1 MLILEKLYLTSWN
14 SWFDITKKKIFH
26 LKLISKSIMSA
37 QERKQN
43 CWQKFFAFFNVQLI
57 KALNSLDSSRS
68 YGRVL
73 EDPKTKT
80 STELFLP
87 ENDSK
92 ASSTVNFKKRKTSK
106 T

>member
-1 MLILEKLYLTSWN
+1 
-14 SWFDITKKKIFH
+14 
-26 LKLISKSIMSA
+26 MSA

-73 EDPKTKT
+73 ENVKTET

-92 ASSTVNFKKRKTSK
+92 ASSTVNFPKKHPDFGDLETNQRDEPQARLFFPYALLHMN
-106 T
+106 